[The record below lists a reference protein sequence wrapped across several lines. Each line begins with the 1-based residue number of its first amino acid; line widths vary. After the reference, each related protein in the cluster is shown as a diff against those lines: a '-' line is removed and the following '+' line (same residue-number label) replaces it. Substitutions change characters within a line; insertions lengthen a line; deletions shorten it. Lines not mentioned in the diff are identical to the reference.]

1 MEKKRISA
9 ISTDLSDDAVVEISG
24 ELRKLL
30 ADVFALYVKTK
41 NFHWHMSGP
50 HFRDYHLL
58 LDEHGTQI
66 FAMADDIAERARK
79 IGGTTVRSVS
89 DISKHQ
95 RLKDNNA
102 ERVAPEDMLAELR
115 ADNQEL
121 TRNLRSA
128 HELCE
133 KHNDVATTSLI
144 ENWIDDTERRTWFLS
159 EIVGSRAD
167 VFALY
172 VKTKNF
178 HWRSKASIRSAMPL
192 E

>member
-1 MEKKRISA
+1 MERKRISA
-9 ISTDLSDDAVVEISG
+9 ISTDLSDDAVVELSG

-66 FAMADDIAERARK
+66 FAMTDDIAERARK

-89 DISKHQ
+89 DISKYQ

-102 ERVAPEDMLAELR
+102 ERVAPGDMLAELR
-115 ADNQEL
+115 ADSQEL

-133 KHNDVATTSLI
+133 KHNDVATASLI
-144 ENWIDDTERRTWFLS
+144 ENRIDETERRTWFLS
-159 EIVGSRAD
+159 EIVGSR
-167 VFALY
+167 V
-172 VKTKNF
+172 
-178 HWRSKASIRSAMPL
+178 
-192 E
+192 

>member
-1 MEKKRISA
+1 MEKKRTSA

-66 FAMADDIAERARK
+66 FAMTDDIAERGRK
-79 IGGTTVRSVS
+79 IGGTTIRSVG

-95 RLKDNNA
+95 RLKDNNS

-115 ADNQEL
+115 ADDHEL

-133 KHNDVATTSLI
+133 KHNDVATASLI
-144 ENWIDDTERRTWFLS
+144 ENWIDETERRTWFLS
-159 EIVGSRAD
+159 EIVASRG
-167 VFALY
+167 
-172 VKTKNF
+172 
-178 HWRSKASIRSAMPL
+178 
-192 E
+192 